1 MTKKKSKS
9 QRIRELLVK
18 GKSAHY
24 ISNTLN
30 VKLQYVY
37 TVRWHMKN
45 TAKAAGVKAAGVEAP
60 RVGEETIILPKPP
73 QQIELD
79 FTKLDEVVNQH
90 QAHIKAHIEA
100 LNDRSKT
107 ESIQG
112 EYGKYQQMTTWQ
124 RIKFNFKSALGF

>member
-1 MTKKKSKS
+1 MIKKKSKA

-30 VKLQYVY
+30 VKLQHVY
-37 TVRWHMKN
+37 NVRWHMKN
-45 TAKAAGVKAAGVEAP
+45 EAAKAAGVEAP
-60 RVGEETIILPKPP
+60 RVGEETIMPSTPP
-73 QQIELD
+73 QQLELD

-90 QAHIKAHIEA
+90 QAHIKAHIES
-100 LNDRSKT
+100 LNARSRN

-124 RIKFNFKSALGF
+124 RIKFNFKSALGL

>member
-45 TAKAAGVKAAGVEAP
+45 TAKAAGVEAP

-79 FTKLDEVVNQH
+79 FTKLDEVSQRH
-90 QAHIKAHIEA
+90 QEHIKAHIDA
-100 LNDRSKT
+100 LNKHNKT

-112 EYGKYQQMTTWQ
+112 EYGKYQQMSVWK
-124 RIKFNFKSALGF
+124 RIKFAIGL

>member
-45 TAKAAGVKAAGVEAP
+45 AAAKADAVKEA
-60 RVGEETIILPKPP
+60 TIILPKPP

>member
-1 MTKKKSKS
+1 MTKNKSKS
-9 QRIRELLVK
+9 QRIRELLQK

-30 VKLQYVY
+30 VTLQHVY
-37 TVRWHMKN
+37 NVRWHIKN
-45 TAKAAGVKAAGVEAP
+45 QAAKAAALKEA
-60 RVGEETIILPKPP
+60 TIMPSTPP

-90 QAHIKAHIEA
+90 QDHIKAHIES
-100 LNDRSKT
+100 LNNRNKT

-124 RIKFNFKSALGF
+124 RIKAAIGF

>member
-1 MTKKKSKS
+1 MTKKKSKA
-9 QRIRELLVK
+9 QRIRELLEK

-30 VKLQYVY
+30 VTLQHVY
-37 TVRWHMKN
+37 NVRWHMKN

-60 RVGEETIILPKPP
+60 RVGEATIILPKPP
-73 QQIELD
+73 QQIE
-79 FTKLDEVVNQH
+79 
-90 QAHIKAHIEA
+90 A
-100 LNDRSKT
+100 LNDRNKT

>member
-1 MTKKKSKS
+1 MPKSTTAVTMATNN
-9 QRIRELLVK
+9 LGL
-18 GKSAHY
+18 G
-24 ISNTLN
+24 SN
-30 VKLQYVY
+30 
-37 TVRWHMKN
+37 
-45 TAKAAGVKAAGVEAP
+45 
-60 RVGEETIILPKPP
+60 
-73 QQIELD
+73 
-79 FTKLDEVVNQH
+79 

>member
-1 MTKKKSKS
+1 MTKKKSKA
-9 QRIRELLVK
+9 QRIRELLEK

-30 VKLQYVY
+30 VTLQNIYN
-37 TVRWHMKN
+37 VRWHMKN
-45 TAKAAGVKAAGVEAP
+45 AAKAAGVKAAGVEAP
-60 RVGEETIILPKPP
+60 KVGEATIILPAPP
-73 QQIELD
+73 KQIEID

-90 QAHIKAHIEA
+90 QAHIKAHVEL
-100 LNDRSKT
+100 LNNRSKT

-124 RIKFNFKSALGF
+124 RIKFNFKSALGL

>member
-45 TAKAAGVKAAGVEAP
+45 TAKAAGVEAP

>member
-9 QRIRELLVK
+9 HRIRELIVK

-45 TAKAAGVKAAGVEAP
+45 AAVKADALKEA
-60 RVGEETIILPKPP
+60 TIILPTPP
-73 QQIELD
+73 KQIELD
-79 FTKLDEVVNQH
+79 FTALDEVSQRH
-90 QAHIKAHIEA
+90 QEHIKAHIDA
-100 LNDRSKT
+100 LNKHNKT

-112 EYGKYQQMTTWQ
+112 EYGKYQQMSVWK
-124 RIKFNFKSALGF
+124 RIKFAIGL

>member
-45 TAKAAGVKAAGVEAP
+45 TAKAAGVEAP

-79 FTKLDEVVNQH
+79 FTKLDEVVNQ
-90 QAHIKAHIEA
+90 QKERVKAHIES
-100 LNDRSKT
+100 LNARSRN

-112 EYGKYQQMTTWQ
+112 EYGKHQQMTTWQ
-124 RIKFNFKSALGF
+124 RIKSAIGL

>member
-45 TAKAAGVKAAGVEAP
+45 TAKAAGVEAP

-79 FTKLDEVVNQH
+79 FTKLDEVVNQ
-90 QAHIKAHIEA
+90 QKERVKAHIDA
-100 LNDRSKT
+100 LNKHNKT

-112 EYGKYQQMTTWQ
+112 EYGKYQQMSVWK
-124 RIKFNFKSALGF
+124 RIKFAIGL

>member
-1 MTKKKSKS
+1 MIKKKSKA
-9 QRIRELLVK
+9 QRIRELLEK

-24 ISNTLN
+24 ISNSLN
-30 VKLQYVY
+30 VKLQSIYN
-37 TVRWHMKN
+37 VRWHMKN
-45 TAKAAGVKAAGVEAP
+45 QAAKADAVKEA
-60 RVGEETIILPKPP
+60 TIILPKPP

-79 FTKLDEVVNQH
+79 FTNLDEVVNQH
-90 QAHIKAHIEA
+90 QTHIKAHIEA

>member
-1 MTKKKSKS
+1 MIKKKSKA
-9 QRIRELLVK
+9 QLIRELLQK

-30 VKLQYVY
+30 VTLQNIYN
-37 TVRWHMKN
+37 VRWHMKN
-45 TAKAAGVKAAGVEAP
+45 QAAKADAAKAP
-60 RVGEETIILPKPP
+60 RVGEATIILPTPP
-73 QQIELD
+73 KQIELD

-90 QAHIKAHIEA
+90 QAHIKAHVDA
-100 LNDRSKT
+100 LNNRSKT

-112 EYGKYQQMTTWQ
+112 EYGKYQQMSTWQ

>member
-1 MTKKKSKS
+1 MIKKKSKA
-9 QRIRELLVK
+9 QRIRELLQK

-30 VKLQYVY
+30 VKLQSVY
-37 TVRWHMKN
+37 NVRWHMKN
-45 TAKAAGVKAAGVEAP
+45 QAAKAAEVG
-60 RVGEETIILPKPP
+60 VGETTIILPTPP
-73 QQIELD
+73 KQIELD

-90 QAHIKAHIEA
+90 QAHIKAHVDA
-100 LNDRSKT
+100 LNNRSKT

>member
-1 MTKKKSKS
+1 MIKKKSKA
-9 QRIRELLVK
+9 QRIRELLQK

-30 VKLQYVY
+30 VKLQHVY
-37 TVRWHMKN
+37 NVRWHMKN
-45 TAKAAGVKAAGVEAP
+45 QAVKADAAKAAALKEA
-60 RVGEETIILPKPP
+60 TIILPTPP
-73 QQIELD
+73 KQIELD

-90 QAHIKAHIEA
+90 QAHIKAHVDA
-100 LNDRSKT
+100 LNNRSKT

-124 RIKFNFKSALGF
+124 RIKFNFKSALGL

>member
-45 TAKAAGVKAAGVEAP
+45 AAVKADALKEA
-60 RVGEETIILPKPP
+60 TIILPTPP
-73 QQIELD
+73 KQIELD
-79 FTKLDEVVNQH
+79 FTALDEVSQRH
-90 QAHIKAHIEA
+90 QEHIKAHIDA
-100 LNDRSKT
+100 LNKHNKT

-112 EYGKYQQMTTWQ
+112 EYGKYQQMSVWK
-124 RIKFNFKSALGF
+124 RIKFAIGL

>member
-1 MTKKKSKS
+1 MIKKKSKA

-30 VKLQYVY
+30 VKLQNVY
-37 TVRWHMKN
+37 NVRWHMKN
-45 TAKAAGVKAAGVEAP
+45 RAVKADAAKAATLKEA
-60 RVGEETIILPKPP
+60 TIILPKPP

-90 QAHIKAHIEA
+90 QAHIKAHIES

-107 ESIQG
+107 NSIQG

-124 RIKFNFKSALGF
+124 RIKFNFKSAIGF

>member
-1 MTKKKSKS
+1 MIKKKSKS
-9 QRIRELLVK
+9 QRIRELLEK

-30 VKLQYVY
+30 VTLQNIYN
-37 TVRWHMKN
+37 VRWHMKN
-45 TAKAAGVKAAGVEAP
+45 TAKAAGVEAATLKEA
-60 RVGEETIILPKPP
+60 TIILPKPP

-90 QAHIKAHIEA
+90 QTHIKAHIEA

-124 RIKFNFKSALGF
+124 RIKFDFKSALGF

>member
-1 MTKKKSKS
+1 MIKKKSKA
-9 QRIRELLVK
+9 QRIRELLQK

-30 VKLQYVY
+30 VKLQSVY
-37 TVRWHMKN
+37 NVRWHMKN
-45 TAKAAGVKAAGVEAP
+45 QAVKADAAKAAEV
-60 RVGEETIILPKPP
+60 RVGEATIILPTPP
-73 QQIELD
+73 KQIELD

-90 QAHIKAHIEA
+90 QAHIKAHVDA
-100 LNDRSKT
+100 LNNRSKT

-112 EYGKYQQMTTWQ
+112 EYGKYQQMSTWQ

>member
-45 TAKAAGVKAAGVEAP
+45 TAKAAGVEAP
-60 RVGEETIILPKPP
+60 RVGEATIILPTPP
-73 QQIELD
+73 KQIELD
-79 FTKLDEVVNQH
+79 FTALDEVSQRH
-90 QAHIKAHIEA
+90 QEHIKAHIDA
-100 LNDRSKT
+100 LNKHNKT

-112 EYGKYQQMTTWQ
+112 EYGKYQQMSVWK
-124 RIKFNFKSALGF
+124 RIKFAIGL

>member
-30 VKLQYVY
+30 VTLQHVY
-37 TVRWHMKN
+37 NVRWHMKN
-45 TAKAAGVKAAGVEAP
+45 TAKAP
-60 RVGEETIILPKPP
+60 RVGEETIMPSTPPK
-73 QQIELD
+73 QLELD

-90 QAHIKAHIEA
+90 QDHIKAHIET

-112 EYGKYQQMTTWQ
+112 EYGKHQQMTTWQ

>member
-24 ISNTLN
+24 ISNSLN
-30 VKLQYVY
+30 VKLQSIYN
-37 TVRWHMKN
+37 VRWHMKN
-45 TAKAAGVKAAGVEAP
+45 QAVKADAAKAAALDAVKEA
-60 RVGEETIILPKPP
+60 TIMPSTPPK
-73 QQIELD
+73 QLELD

-90 QAHIKAHIEA
+90 QAHIKAHIES